1 MEGQMLEELM
11 QRLREV
17 GGASSNLESS
27 FEVKENP
34 LRVNHESLVSTR
46 SHHDFED
53 ESPTSYQ
60 KRYTYWQSLGSVKSV
75 VHCMLDEGK

>member
-1 MEGQMLEELM
+1 MLEELM

-34 LRVNHESLVSTR
+34 LRVNHESLVSKR
-46 SHHDFED
+46 SVVVLKKK
-53 ESPTSYQ
+53 SPTSSQ
-60 KRYTYWQSLGSVKSV
+60 KKRLVLGKPR
-75 VHCMLDEGK
+75 LG